1 MRIMGLDV
9 GSNTIGVAVSDEMGW
24 TAQGLTTIRRSSIE
38 SDLKTI
44 EEYVKTYNVTKMVI
58 GLPINMDGTIGKR
71 AQSVLEFVKTLKK
84 KLSIPVTTWDER
96 LSTIAVTKVLLE
108 ADVSRKKRKRVVD
121 KLAATYILQG
131 YLDSEKGVNQTDGHI

>member
-9 GSNTIGVAVSDEMGW
+9 GTTKIGVAVSDEMGW
-24 TAQGLTTIRRSSIE
+24 TAQGLTTIRRTDVE
-38 SDLKTI
+38 TDLKTI
-44 EEYVKTYNVTKMVI
+44 KQYANTYNVTKVVI
-58 GLPINMDGTIGKR
+58 GLPINMDGSVGKR
-71 AQSVLEFVKTLKK
+71 ARYVLEFADMLGKR
-84 KLSIPVTTWDER
+84 LSIPIATWDER

-131 YLDSEKGVNQTDGHI
+131 YLDSERVVSRTDEQV

>member
-1 MRIMGLDV
+1 MRVMGLDV
-9 GSNTIGVAVSDEMGW
+9 GTTKIGVAVSDEMGW
-24 TAQGLTTIRRSSIE
+24 TAQGLATIRRSDIE

-44 EEYVKTYNVTKMVI
+44 EEYAKTYNVTKLVV
-58 GLPINMDGTIGKR
+58 GLPINMDGTIGKMAR
-71 AQSVLEFVKTLKK
+71 SVLEFTDTLRKR
-84 KLSIPVTTWDER
+84 LSIPIFTWDER

-131 YLDSEKGVNQTDGHI
+131 YLDSKGIVSQAHGEV